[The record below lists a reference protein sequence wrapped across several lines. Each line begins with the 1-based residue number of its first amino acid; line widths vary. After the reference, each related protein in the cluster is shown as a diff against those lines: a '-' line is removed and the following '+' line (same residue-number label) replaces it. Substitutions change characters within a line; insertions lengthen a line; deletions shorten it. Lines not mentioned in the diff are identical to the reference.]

1 MKYEGH
7 FSLFTSHFSLFT
19 SHFSLFTSHFSPLTS
34 HFLPPPV
41 PNTSPFSHHLLR
53 QQLRELGLDEETPP
67 DEGAWLAILAR
78 IGRTYHEADQVREQ
92 WRQAYDQLR
101 EEQEAMVGSV
111 ESLRRSSADL
121 ITAERD
127 KLQAVIHALGEG
139 LCSLNHNGCVLFM
152 NAEAEKLLGWP
163 ELEVRGRLILDW
175 VMPSSETETTT
186 ETMLNHIRRGQ
197 KIANYD
203 AHFLR
208 ADGRSFPASY
218 TLDPIFREG
227 EFTGAVLVFRDITAR
242 KQVEE
247 ARERQLR
254 ETLLLNRV
262 IATATSTLDVH
273 TILQTICTELAAFFN
288 LPQTAFALLDKSEAY
303 LRVVAEYLEEGR
315 IPALGTIIPLQ
326 NNPATQEVLQTHKP
340 LIIPDAQT
348 DPRQPALH
356 EIARLRGTRSVLI
369 LPLLVRGQVLGTLG
383 LNAREQYDFTPADV
397 ELAQNV
403 ASAAS
408 QALSN
413 AELYTA
419 VQQELAERQRTEEA
433 LAQARDKALE
443 ASKLKSELIA
453 KVSHELRTP
462 LASILGF
469 AEMLQLG
476 IYGPVNPEQE
486 ETLGKMLHSTE
497 TLVTMVND
505 LLDLAQLE
513 AGTFK
518 VVQLPFE
525 PATLLGRVES
535 TMRIIAEGKGL
546 TLTSHIHPALPSH
559 LLGDGDR
566 LHQILLNL
574 VSNAVKF
581 TDTGGVAISLHP
593 VGESQWAIAVQ
604 DSGPGVPHEMQHIIF
619 DEFRQVDYS
628 LTRRHKGVGLGLA
641 IVKQIV
647 TAMHGDVR
655 VESTLGEGSTFVVT
669 LPMQPA

>member
-1 MKYEGH
+1 M
-7 FSLFTSHFSLFT
+7 
-19 SHFSLFTSHFSPLTS
+19 
-34 HFLPPPV
+34 V
-41 PNTSPFSHHLLR
+41 NTSPFSHHLLR
-53 QQLRELGLDEETPP
+53 QQLRELGLDEETLPH
-67 DEGAWLAILAR
+67 EGAWLAILAR
-78 IGRTYHEADQVREQ
+78 VGRTYHEADNLREQ
-92 WRQAYDQLR
+92 WRTAYDKLR
-101 EEQEAMVGSV
+101 EEREAMEGSV

-139 LCSLNHNGCVLFM
+139 LCSLNHNGCLLFQ
-152 NAEAEKLLGWP
+152 NAEAERLLGWP
-163 ELEVRGRLILDW
+163 ELDVRGQLILDW
-175 VMPSSETETTT
+175 VMPSAEAQTTT
-186 ETMLNHIRRGQ
+186 ERMLEQIRAGE
-197 KIANYD
+197 KWADFN
-203 AHFLR
+203 AVFLR

-227 EFTGAVLVFRDITAR
+227 NFMGAVLVFRDITVR
-242 KQVEE
+242 KRVEE
-247 ARERQLR
+247 ERERQLR

-262 IATATSTLDVH
+262 IATATSMLDVNA
-273 TILQTICTELAAFFN
+273 ILQTICNELATFFD
-288 LPQTAFALLDKSEAY
+288 LPQAAFALLDKSEAY

-326 NNPATQEVLQTHKP
+326 NNPATQEVLQTRKP

-356 EIARLRGTRSVLI
+356 EIARLRGTRSVLVV
-369 LPLLVRGQVLGTLG
+369 PLLVRGQVLGTLG
-383 LNAREQYDFTPADV
+383 LNARENYEFAAADV

-419 VQQELAERQRTEEA
+419 VQQELAERRRAEEA

-476 IYGPVNPEQE
+476 IYGSVTAEQE
-486 ETLGKMLHSTE
+486 ETLGKVLQSTE
-497 TLVTMVND
+497 VLVTMVND

-518 VVQLPFE
+518 VAHLPFE
-525 PATLLGRVES
+525 PSALVSRMES
-535 TMRIIAEGKGL
+535 TMRIIAQAKGL
-546 TLTSHIHPALPSH
+546 TLTSTIHADLPTN

-581 TDTGGVAISLHP
+581 TENGGVQVHLFPLDEA
-593 VGESQWAIAVQ
+593 QWVMSVR
-604 DSGPGVPHEMQHIIF
+604 DSGPGIPLDMQPVIF
-619 DEFRQVDYS
+619 DEFRQVDFS
-628 LTRRHKGVGLGLA
+628 PTRRYRGVGLGLS

-647 TAMHGDVR
+647 TAMHGTVR
-655 VESTLGEGSTFVVT
+655 VESELGQGSAFIVT
-669 LPMQPA
+669 LPLARDKEQ